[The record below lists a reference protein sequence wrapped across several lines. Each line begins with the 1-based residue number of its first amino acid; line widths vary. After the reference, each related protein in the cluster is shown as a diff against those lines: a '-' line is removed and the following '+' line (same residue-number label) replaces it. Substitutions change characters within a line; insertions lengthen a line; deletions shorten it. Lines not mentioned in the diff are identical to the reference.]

1 MPYPELICLQTRT
14 DTGTAG
20 ACKLRLEEMI
30 DQRSWLAA
38 GWDQPIDVLMQL
50 VSAPNITADQPSSR
64 QLAYCT
70 YESAGTE
77 ESDDGVQW
85 ELLQCRTS
93 AVAGRSP
100 AAGDRSGDKAA
111 MSL

>member
-50 VSAPNITADQPSSR
+50 VRVCSLPMQIQTIFFS
-64 QLAYCT
+64 T
-70 YESAGTE
+70 HHIESLDICE
-77 ESDDGVQW
+77 H
-85 ELLQCRTS
+85 
-93 AVAGRSP
+93 
-100 AAGDRSGDKAA
+100 
-111 MSL
+111 